1 MAQSLQLSTGLL
13 LWRQDRPNDL
23 CTKQYESL
31 FNNTLVRK
39 FMKLTTE
46 AINEGHSPWQIVH
59 SEGIVETCDL
69 VPWWDCTS
77 FLPVVTGCSPLSVL
91 SLLLLAPLGGA
102 IFRVLGELHLMFLSF
117 QGGNL
122 IFSMG
127 GIWRPRP
134 GQEPSLHEQEWGWT
148 WPPRKS
154 GSSPAGGVSRPVH
167 CLLSVA
173 LSLQMLS

>member
-1 MAQSLQLSTGLL
+1 MNFLTSVLLKRDSYCLVHKSFGLSCLQSRSPVESCRLWAIWTHTPQGQTCLFSPFKLS
-13 LWRQDRPNDL
+13 
-23 CTKQYESL
+23 C
-31 FNNTLVRK
+31 
-39 FMKLTTE
+39 
-46 AINEGHSPWQIVH
+46 
-59 SEGIVETCDL
+59 VETCDL